1 MNPDVLLNRIRLEQR
16 GLIDIHKKLYEMEH
30 FLPVP
35 DPMQFA
41 KTAESAALLSEKSTA
56 HLRNMF
62 FPVSNE
68 PPIYYYPK
76 AAEVQGI
83 RVWADINYLRVLLPA
98 LLPDKKKRDGCKF
111 LLLPLQ
117 AALVQSGALLRLR
130 DLRGTYLR
138 PQPPNQS
145 GAGL

>member
-30 FLPVP
+30 LLPVP

-62 FPVSNE
+62 FSVSNE

-76 AAEVQGI
+76 AAEGTRHP
-83 RVWADINYLRVLLPA
+83 RVGRYQLFARVAP
-98 LLPDKKKRDGCKF
+98 R
-111 LLLPLQ
+111 
-117 AALVQSGALLRLR
+117 AA
-130 DLRGTYLR
+130 
-138 PQPPNQS
+138 
-145 GAGL
+145 AG